1 MKTKDEVIGQN
12 IMTFVLPVIGA
23 THQIFVDVF
32 IQNKKRFNNLLP
44 LTFGRDI
51 DGFINPL
58 AVIVKLST
66 QCFESLSIAGFMKFE
81 PEEDMY
87 IITDMMGN
95 IQGWTKSVHR

>member
-1 MKTKDEVIGQN
+1 M
-12 IMTFVLPVIGA
+12 
-23 THQIFVDVF
+23 F

-51 DGFINPL
+51 DNFINPIAIIL
-58 AVIVKLST
+58 KLST

-87 IITDMMGN
+87 IIVDMMGT
-95 IQGWTKSVHR
+95 IQGWTKSVNR

>member
-12 IMTFVLPVIGA
+12 ISTFVLPVIA
-23 THQIFVDVF
+23 VKHQMFVDVF

-58 AVIVKLST
+58 VLIVKLST
-66 QCFESLSIAGFMKFE
+66 
-81 PEEDMY
+81 
-87 IITDMMGN
+87 
-95 IQGWTKSVHR
+95 